1 VVWIIFAPQR
11 SISYLLTGRE
21 NAMGFVKEFKDFA
34 MRGNVI
40 DLAVGVVIGGAF
52 GKIVSSLVENIFMT
66 PLNLITAK
74 SGVNFNA
81 LSLKYSDISGGSR
94 VELPVMTKEGKPEL
108 LADGTKK
115 MILSDPDILK
125 YGPFLQQ
132 MFEFLIIAFALFMV
146 VKAINTVKS
155 RLEKPAEAPPTPED
169 IVLLREIR
177 DSLSKSSK

>member
-1 VVWIIFAPQR
+1 MC
-11 SISYLLTGRE
+11 LETDKE
-21 NAMGFVKEFKDFA
+21 KAMGIIKEFKEFA

-40 DLAVGVVIGGAF
+40 DLAVGMVIGAAF
-52 GKIVSSLVENIFMT
+52 SKIVSSLVENIFMT

-81 LSLKYSDISGGSR
+81 LSLKYSNISGGKR
-94 VELPVMTKEGKPEL
+94 IELPVMTKEGKPYL
-108 LADGTKK
+108 VDGVPK
-115 MILSDPDILK
+115 MIESDPDVLK

-132 MFEFLIIAFALFMV
+132 VFEFLIIAFALFMV
-146 VKAINTVKS
+146 VKAMNTVKS